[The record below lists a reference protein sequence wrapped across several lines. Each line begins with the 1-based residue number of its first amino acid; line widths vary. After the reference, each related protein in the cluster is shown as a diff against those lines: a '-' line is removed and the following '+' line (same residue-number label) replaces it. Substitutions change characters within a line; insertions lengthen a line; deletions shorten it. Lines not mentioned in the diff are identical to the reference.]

1 MSRGSEQKI
10 GYGVPDNVFWTIT
23 NEFLSPDDLS
33 DCNASIMVKTQRRP
47 YPVYR
52 HFSSTVLNFIRD
64 QTTEWHR
71 KLWALVMYFG
81 KSYEELE
88 GMTIDELLD
97 EYDRCC
103 LNDGSYSV
111 LPGIVRKEF
120 VD

>member
-1 MSRGSEQKI
+1 MSRGAEQKI
-10 GYGVPDNVFWTIT
+10 GYGVPDSVFWTMT
-23 NEFLSPDDLS
+23 NEFLNADDLS
-33 DCNASIMVKTQRRP
+33 SLDGPIKVKVQRRP
-47 YPVYR
+47 YPIYKC
-52 HFSSTVLNFIRD
+52 FTPAVLNFIRD
-64 QTTEWHR
+64 QTVEWHR

-103 LNDGSYSV
+103 LNDGAYSV
-111 LPGIVRKEF
+111 MSGVVRKEF

>member
-10 GYGVPDNVFWTIT
+10 GYGVPDSVFWTIT
-23 NEFLSPDDLS
+23 NEFLNSDDLS
-33 DCNASIMVKTQRRP
+33 RDDAPVSVEVQSRP
-47 YPVYR
+47 YPAYKR
-52 HFSSTVLNFIRD
+52 FTYEALYFIRN

-103 LNDGSYSV
+103 LNDGSYHIM
-111 LPGIVRKEF
+111 PGIVRKEL